1 MKPIKL
7 TMRAFGPYKNEE
19 TIDFT
24 KLHDNRLFV
33 ISGSTGAGKTTIFD
47 GICFALYGSA
57 SGSDRKDVKM
67 LRSDFADD
75 DIHTAVEFVFELHGK
90 KYRVLRQVPHVK
102 KGRKGATGEKYELF
116 EVLSNNEEVPAV
128 ERQKVTDIN
137 KKIQD
142 LIGLNFD
149 QFSQIVMLPQGE
161 FRKLLT
167 SQTENKEEILRKIF
181 KTDRYGQ
188 IANKLETKKQ
198 QAEQKLNEAKVLKN
212 SYLSHISGALPY
224 RESNLFTLL
233 DRNSNIYQ
241 IQEALQEEL
250 NYYQQKI
257 EEDRTLYEK
266 TYHLHKQKYENYLA
280 NKSLNE
286 RIDTFHQK
294 VLRLQKLEEQK
305 TFYETLKLE
314 YDSAIRV
321 SQIEPLYK
329 QIVSVE
335 IEYKGKQKK
344 LIDVQHQLDQ
354 SKEKLIEAKAIYEE
368 ELQNQPVREESI
380 KRVMDLEKLLPLF
393 EEIEK
398 HTKIVERL
406 QIDVETKKAEYTK
419 LVSMFNEKKSSIQL
433 INQSIE
439 QLEEKTENIQSAVDE
454 QNRLKD
460 IVQAFNQY
468 NEVQLHLN
476 KLNEEFTNASQQFK
490 EAEREYELEESKW
503 LSNQA
508 AILAT
513 KLIPG
518 EACPV
523 CGSTDHQLTS
533 QELTEMIDENALKQ
547 LKQIRS
553 KKEQRV
559 FEIKAS
565 LNSTN
570 ERLESINN
578 ELKKLNASIDEKESI
593 QLKYDESIKLV
604 ASLQKDIQQLSEQ
617 RKQLKKLMLEEQELE
632 IQKTQ
637 AEKQYREKSNQLL
650 EQSTILEQQQLS
662 IPVEIHN
669 LNELQV
675 ALIEAQNAKSVLL
688 KKWENAQNA
697 YQESQTELA
706 KNEEILNL
714 TSQQVIELS
723 SKLLHSKEDFE
734 RALETAGFED
744 IEQFQNA
751 KRTEIEQKH
760 LYEQFMNYTK
770 ELHSIT
776 AQVNEE
782 KEQLKDKEKIDLSE
796 LEEQLDL
803 LKRDYERALQH
814 LNSSTN
820 YADICL
826 DYAEKLEKI
835 ANDIIQ
841 LEETSSQIVDLYNL
855 LRGQNNKKI
864 SFERYIQMGYLEQI
878 TEAAN
883 IRLRNLSNGQFYLQC
898 SDRQESHGR
907 QSGLSL
913 DVYDTYTGQSRD
925 VKSLSGGEKF
935 NASLCLALGMADV
948 IQSYQGNVQID
959 TMFIDEGFGS
969 LDEESLMKAIDTLI
983 DIQKSGRMI
992 GVISHVAELKA
1003 AMPAILQVEKLKEGY
1018 SKTSIIVK

>member
-67 LRSDFADD
+67 LRSDFAEDD
-75 DIHTAVEFVFELHGK
+75 NHTAVEFVFELHGK
-90 KYRVLRQVPHVK
+90 KYRVLRQIPHIK

-116 EVLSNNEEVPAV
+116 EILPNNEEVSAV

-137 KKIQD
+137 KKIED

-181 KTDRYGQ
+181 KTNRYGQ

-212 SYLSHISGALPY
+212 SYLSHLSGALPT

-250 NYYQQKI
+250 YYYQLKM
-257 EEDRTLYEK
+257 EEDRKVYED
-266 TYHLHKQKYENYLA
+266 TYNLHKQKYELYLA

-286 RIDTFHQK
+286 RIEAFNQK
-294 VLRLQKLEEQK
+294 VLKMQSLEEQK
-305 TFYETLKLE
+305 PFYEKLKVE
-314 YDSAIRV
+314 YDSAIRA
-321 SQIEPLYK
+321 SQIEPIYK
-329 QIVSVE
+329 QVVSVDS
-335 IEYKGKQKK
+335 EYQMKQKK
-344 LIDVQHQLDQ
+344 LVEVQQQLEQ
-354 SKEKLIEAKAIYEE
+354 SKVKLVEAKVIYEE
-368 ELQNQPVREESI
+368 ELQKQSVREESI
-380 KRVMDLEKLLPLF
+380 KKVMDLEKLLPKF

-398 HTKIVERL
+398 YTNIVERL
-406 QIDVETKKAEYTK
+406 QKEVESKKAHYSK
-419 LVSMFNEKKSSIQL
+419 LVSLVNEKKSLRQSV
-433 INQSIE
+433 NQSID
-439 QLEEKTENIQSAVDE
+439 QLEEKTEDFQSVVEE

-460 IVQAFNQY
+460 IAQAINRY
-468 NEVQLHLN
+468 EEIHHRLIELNNEY
-476 KLNEEFTNASQQFK
+476 TIASQHFIA
-490 EAEREYELEESKW
+490 AEHEYEHEQSKW

-508 AILAT
+508 AILAS

-518 EACPV
+518 KACPV
-523 CGSTDHQLTS
+523 CGSTDHQQS
-533 QELTEMIDENALKQ
+533 HQELTEMIDENAYKLLKQ
-547 LKQIRS
+547 ELN
-553 KKEQRV
+553 KKEQRK
-559 FEIKAS
+559 FEIQAN
-565 LNSTN
+565 LNAVN
-570 ERLESINN
+570 EQLQSINN
-578 ELKKLNASIDEKESI
+578 ELVNLNATIDEREFI
-593 QLKYDESIKLV
+593 QSNYLKSVELV
-604 ASLQKDIQQLSEQ
+604 TSLKKDIQQLSEQ
-617 RKQLKKLMLEEQELE
+617 RKQLKKITLEEQELE
-632 IQKTQ
+632 LQKTLVEQ
-637 AEKQYREKSNQLL
+637 QYREKSSQLL
-650 EQSTILEQQQLS
+650 EQTTILEQHKLS
-662 IPVEIHN
+662 IPKEIDN

-675 ALIEAQNAKSVLL
+675 ALTEAQHTKSMLMS
-688 KKWENAQNA
+688 KWDNAQKG
-697 YQESQTELA
+697 YQEAQTALA
-706 KNEEILNL
+706 TSEETLKL
-714 TSQQVIELS
+714 VSQQAQELS
-723 SKLLHSKEDFE
+723 SKLLFSNEEFKKAIEQ
-734 RALETAGFED
+734 AGFEGF
-744 IEQFQNA
+744 EQFRNA
-751 KRTEIEQKH
+751 KRTELEQKH

-776 AQVNEE
+776 TQVDEE
-782 KEQLKDKEKIDLSE
+782 KEQLKDKEKIDLRD

-803 LKRDYERALQH
+803 LKRDSERALQH
-814 LNSSTN
+814 LNASTN
-820 YADICL
+820 YAEICL
-826 DYAEKLEKI
+826 DYIKKLEKI
-835 ANDIIQ
+835 AHDIIQ
-841 LEETSSQIVDLYNL
+841 LEETSNQIVDLYNL

-864 SFERYIQMGYLEQI
+864 SFERYVQMGYLEQI

-913 DVYDTYTGQSRD
+913 DVYDAYTGQSRD

-983 DIQKSGRMI
+983 DLQKSGRMI
-992 GVISHVAELKA
+992 GIISHVAELKA